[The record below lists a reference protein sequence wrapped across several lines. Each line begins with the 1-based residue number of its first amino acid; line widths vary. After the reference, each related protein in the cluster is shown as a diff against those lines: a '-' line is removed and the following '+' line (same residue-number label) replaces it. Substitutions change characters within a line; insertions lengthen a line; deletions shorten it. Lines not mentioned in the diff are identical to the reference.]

1 MNQIHQLFTSRA
13 FFFDFGNRPLDSEQL
28 ERYREKYIAG
38 VPLLAGR
45 CNRDTI
51 SMVSNFHL

>member
-1 MNQIHQLFTSRA
+1 MNQIHQRLTSRA
-13 FFFDFGNRPLDSEQL
+13 VFFDFGNSPLNSEQL

-45 CNRDTI
+45 RNRDTI